1 VPATG
6 LLGTIDAINAPE
18 QMVCVVGVSEA
29 PGFTVTFAVMGA
41 PVQPFAVGVMVNATV
56 IGAVV
61 VFVREPVIF
70 PEPLPA
76 IPVTV
81 AVLSLVQLKVV
92 PLTALL
98 NAIEV
103 GDAEQMVC
111 DKGVATATGF
121 GFTRTVAGVGE
132 PAHPAAEG
140 VTVNVTVTGAEVLLF
155 KPATILPDP
164 LAPTPDTVAVL
175 FLVQLYTEPLKA
187 PFNIMGVVT
196 VPEHIV
202 CAAGVTT
209 AFIVLKCS
217 VTKGSTEQGLTS
229 SSL

>member
-1 VPATG
+1 M
-6 LLGTIDAINAPE
+6 DAIDVPE
-18 QMVCVVGVSEA
+18 QMVCVAGVTEA
-29 PGFTVTFAVMGA
+29 PGLTVTLAVIGA
-41 PVQPFAVGVMVNATV
+41 PAQPFAVGVIVNATV
-56 IGAVV
+56 TGALV
-61 VFVREPVIF
+61 VFVSEPVIF
-70 PEPLPA
+70 PEPLAA
-76 IPVTV
+76 IPVTA

-92 PLTALL
+92 PATALL
-98 NAIEV
+98 KAIV
-103 GDAEQMVC
+103 AGDAEQMVC
-111 DKGVATATGF
+111 DKGVATATTF
-121 GFTRTVAGVGE
+121 GFTSTVAGVGA
-132 PAHPAAEG
+132 PAQPAADG

-155 KPATILPDP
+155 KPATIFPDP
-164 LAPTPDTVAVL
+164 LAPMPVTVAVL

-187 PFNIMGVVT
+187 PFNIIGAVV